1 MSDESSKQV
10 LGGANGG
17 RVRIEAFGRPR
28 TKGSLR
34 PIHMKIGPGRCRVSL
49 TEDGE
54 YSIPWKNEMIRMIR
68 NQCEM
73 TRYAGPVV
81 IDTFFR
87 FEKLAS
93 QARRGELWPVTK
105 SGATAHGDEDKL
117 RRNVLDALVQAG
129 LILDDCLSLGTDGH
143 YKRYCLPGEG
153 AGVLIKV
160 RPATPADMERILAM
174 ERMP

>member
-10 LGGANGG
+10 LGVSWLGAPI
-17 RVRIEAFGRPR
+17 RIEVFGRPR

-54 YSIPWKNEMIRMIR
+54 YSTPWKNEMIRAIR

-81 IDTFFR
+81 IDCYFR

-93 QARRGELWPVTK
+93 QVRRGELWPVAK

-129 LILDDCLSLGTDGH
+129 LILDDCLSVGGQTF
-143 YKRYCLPGEG
+143 KRYADVGERP
-153 AGVLIKV
+153 GVLIKV
-160 RPATPADMERILAM
+160 QPAPTGDAGIRRMEQ
-174 ERMP
+174 MP

>member
-1 MSDESSKQV
+1 MSDKSGKQV
-10 LGGANGG
+10 LGGANGE

-34 PIHMKIGPGRCRVSL
+34 PIHIKVGPGRCRVSL

-93 QARRGELWPVTK
+93 QARRGGLWPVTK

-129 LILDDCLSLGTDGH
+129 LILDDCLSVGGQTW
-143 YKRYCLPGEG
+143 KRYADAGEG